1 MSYNQNSHNRDF
13 VYCDGKNCVLRWRCR
28 RFIEWQKI
36 IANRNGDTNQWYWMP
51 NCDEETREAFLS
63 T

>member
-51 NCDEETREAFLS
+51 NCDE
-63 T
+63 